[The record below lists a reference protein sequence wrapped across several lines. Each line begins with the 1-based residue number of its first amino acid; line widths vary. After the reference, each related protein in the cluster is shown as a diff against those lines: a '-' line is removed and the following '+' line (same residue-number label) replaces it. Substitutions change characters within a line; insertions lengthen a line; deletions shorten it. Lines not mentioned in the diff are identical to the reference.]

1 MLPRMPRQ
9 PDGGRSQGAVRAGT
23 ASWTDPTLLKSG
35 WYPKG
40 ANDVAVTAAQK
51 G

>member
-1 MLPRMPRQ
+1 MARQ
-9 PDGGRSQGAVRAGT
+9 PDGGRPDGAVRVGT